1 MGVWKSYRSLN
12 GEQKRFIHEKQIDVN
27 RPIDEILGILKPIA
41 AFDAAEAK
49 VGKWGCLGILA
60 VIAAFLFFAFG
71 EDVPRLVRL
80 PIVLALLAWGIF
92 GFVFWMW
99 ASRIDVSDYLREF
112 VVPLL
117 TLFRE
122 DIDRKEPMHLR
133 VDLRAPTDKTKQ
145 QSVGQPYSKGAYYKI
160 IDTTYVDPW
169 LEADAL
175 FADGSR
181 VHWAITDTIVKHA
194 KSKKTSRGKYKSK
207 TKYTRKSDIDVEV
220 TLRKK
225 EYAVDA
231 VAGAKVKQG
240 ERSTAVKV
248 SHTIKTKDIT
258 PLPVRTLV
266 DAMAGVYKSA
276 QPVK

>member
-1 MGVWKSYRSLN
+1 MGVWQSYRSLN
-12 GEQKRFIHEKQIDVN
+12 GEQKQIIHHKQLDLN
-27 RPIDEILGILKPIA
+27 RPVDEILGILKPIA

-49 VGKWGCLGILA
+49 VGKWGCLAILA
-60 VIAAFLFFAFG
+60 VVVAFLFGVFG
-71 EDVPRLVRL
+71 GEVPRLIRL
-80 PIVLALLAWGIF
+80 PIVLALLAWGVFGIIF
-92 GFVFWMW
+92 WIW
-99 ASRIDVSDYLREF
+99 ASRIDVSDYLRGF

-122 DIDRKEPMHLR
+122 DINRKEPMHLR
-133 VDLRAPTDKTKQ
+133 LDLRAPTDKAKR
-145 QSVGQPYSKGAYYKI
+145 QSVGKPYSKGAYYKI
-160 IDTTYVDPW
+160 IDTTYLDPW

-181 VHWAITDTIVKHA
+181 VHWAVTDTVVKHD
-194 KSKKTSRGKYKSK
+194 KTKKTGGKYKSK
-207 TKYTRKSDIDVEV
+207 TKYTRKSDIDLEV

-240 ERSTAVKV
+240 ERSTTVKM
-248 SHTIKTKDIT
+248 SHTIKTKDIA
-258 PLPVRTLV
+258 PLPVRTMV